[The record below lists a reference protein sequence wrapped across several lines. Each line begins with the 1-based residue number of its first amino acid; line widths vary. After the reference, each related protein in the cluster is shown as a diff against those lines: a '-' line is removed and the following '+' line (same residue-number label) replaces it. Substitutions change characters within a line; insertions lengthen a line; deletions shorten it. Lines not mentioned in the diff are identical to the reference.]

1 MKAEVEHISEPRAV
15 NTPCGKCSCIIMYKG
30 DLCIFCDAAIEMIQD
45 ALSNYGV
52 SSSAIRSVDVESD
65 VACDCNTDDVLALPT
80 IKICDVML
88 TGLPDEQIVNDAV
101 IRAIMKECFC
111 E

>member
-1 MKAEVEHISEPRAV
+1 
-15 NTPCGKCSCIIMYKG
+15 MYKG

-45 ALSNYGV
+45 ALSNFGV
-52 SSSAIRSVDVESD
+52 SGSAVRAVDVESD
-65 VACDCNTDDVLALPT
+65 DACDCGTDDVLALPT

-101 IRAIMKECFC
+101 IRAVMKECFC